1 MTVCRRWWVAG
12 RVQGVSFRAATRSEA
27 HALGL
32 IGYARNLADGRV
44 EVYACGSQVAIAAL
58 DAWLHQGPPV
68 ARVDDL
74 KMLEAACEEGLD
86 GFEIRF

>member
-1 MTVCRRWWVAG
+1 MSTCRRWWVAG
-12 RVQGVSFRAATRSEA
+12 RVQGVFFRAATQNE
-27 HALGL
+27 ALGL
-32 IGYARNLADGRV
+32 GLAGYARNLADGRV

-58 DAWLHQGPPV
+58 DAWLHQGPPA

-74 KMLEAACEEGLD
+74 KMLEAACAEGMD